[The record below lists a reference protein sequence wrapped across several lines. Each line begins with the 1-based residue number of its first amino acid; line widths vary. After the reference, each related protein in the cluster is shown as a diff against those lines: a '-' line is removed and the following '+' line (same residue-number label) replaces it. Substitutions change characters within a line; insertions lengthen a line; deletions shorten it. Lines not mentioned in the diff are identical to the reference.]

1 MMCCPANADATVWT
15 KRALSSEEG
24 SDFMRKILRSP
35 KTAVRR
41 ISSHSLK
48 STFMSWTA
56 KYGLSEHSRAVLARH
71 LSKAATAT
79 AVYSRDL
86 LSPILRE
93 FNLVLDAIKSG
104 AFCPDST
111 RSGMLTPGAIP
122 YMRGTPLPM
131 AMSGAP
137 ATPVPEG
144 VRHQCDTEVEADKL
158 SEGSFVPCEN
168 SSDGE
173 ALFGAPSVGPPS
185 VANSDVAADDM
196 SEATEEN
203 SVQSSPESD
212 AEDMGEQRR
221 DFIEIPSEYVIN
233 NKPLVL
239 HFVKSP
245 SQLACGR
252 KLTPSYS
259 KIFELN
265 GIRCSRCFNV

>member
-1 MMCCPANADATVWT
+1 
-15 KRALSSEEG
+15 
-24 SDFMRKILRSP
+24 
-35 KTAVRR
+35 
-41 ISSHSLK
+41 
-48 STFMSWTA
+48 MSWTA

-86 LSPILRE
+86 LFPILRE
-93 FNLVLDAIKSG
+93 LNLVLDAIKSG

-122 YMRGTPLPM
+122 YMGGTPLPM

-144 VRHQCDTEVEADKL
+144 VRHQCDSEVEADKL

-185 VANSDVAADDM
+185 VATSDVAADDM
-196 SEATEEN
+196 RVRQPRRTVSRVLPRMTRRTWE
-203 SVQSSPESD
+203 SS
-212 AEDMGEQRR
+212 AE
-221 DFIEIPSEYVIN
+221 IS
-233 NKPLVL
+233 
-239 HFVKSP
+239 
-245 SQLACGR
+245 
-252 KLTPSYS
+252 
-259 KIFELN
+259 
-265 GIRCSRCFNV
+265 